1 MGTGA
6 AWTVSSFVTVRVSA
20 RVGLDL
26 MLAYGTLLAAAAGV
40 TLAGFVFAGIVGVP
54 TILGPMIVYA
64 YAMGIIIHNTM
75 AGAVTPYREMAGAA
89 SALLGFLQMAT
100 AACATFL
107 VGPAYDG
114 TAVPIDRKRT
124 RLKSRQ

>member
-1 MGTGA
+1 MRISD
-6 AWTVSSFVTVRVSA
+6 WSSDVCSS
-20 RVGLDL
+20 DL
-26 MLAYGTLLAAAAGV
+26 
-40 TLAGFVFAGIVGVP
+40 FAGIVGVP

-107 VGPAYDG
+107 VGLAYDG
-114 TAVPIDRKRT
+114 TAEIGRAPCRERVC
-124 RLKSRQ
+124 QYV